1 MLVYWALR
9 LVQKRNQQRAH
20 PWGLG
25 LIGRISNRLW
35 LIVQCAHFCL
45 QLRPSFRTSLVC
57 RSNEG
62 RVHVQFNA
70 SGSGVSDFCHY
81 SAIID
86 TCFELWMEV
95 TYQMESWTLVRFRWW
110 EVRG

>member
-1 MLVYWALR
+1 
-9 LVQKRNQQRAH
+9 
-20 PWGLG
+20 
-25 LIGRISNRLW
+25 
-35 LIVQCAHFCL
+35 
-45 QLRPSFRTSLVC
+45 
-57 RSNEG
+57 
-62 RVHVQFNA
+62 VQFNA

-110 EVRG
+110 EVRGWHDRFAGGSGNGQL

>member
-35 LIVQCAHFCL
+35 LIVQCAHFSFGYDHFSHFFSLPLKRGPGPRAVQCL
-45 QLRPSFRTSLVC
+45 GLGG
-57 RSNEG
+57 E
-62 RVHVQFNA
+62 
-70 SGSGVSDFCHY
+70 
-81 SAIID
+81 
-86 TCFELWMEV
+86 
-95 TYQMESWTLVRFRWW
+95 
-110 EVRG
+110 